1 MMRLAALLAVAL
13 LVAGPARAAPPAFPV
28 GEVRSLSL
36 NAAGEVVVT
45 VKPGRRAVLEADVF
59 AAPDAAGDITLE
71 VLDKAG
77 HPLPS
82 GLAAGPGPVTVRIKA
97 ANPGA
102 ATIQIRVRADPSVD
116 GFEPNDSKDRAR
128 PATVPFSGWIEMGPG
143 DQDWFRID
151 APADGVVGVGL
162 NPPSNGRLRFL
173 DERGAVIQ
181 ETAEDGYVAEGITYV
196 AARGRRMYIIIE
208 GPESGPRFVSR
219 LTISRYAKPGGQ
231 DGALVTVGL
240 ADQDE
245 TVNQLN
251 LAAQAA
257 GARTLS
263 AEDADTISSA
273 LTEALAEPAKAPA
286 RTPWLLA
293 IGAALLIA
301 AGGGG
306 YWWWR
311 KRKAPVAKPADPE
324 EQADTPEPPDPAP

>member
-1 MMRLAALLAVAL
+1 MMRLAALLVIAL
-13 LVAGPARAAPPAFPV
+13 LIAGPAKAAPPAFPV

-36 NAAGEVVVT
+36 NAAGEAVVT

-77 HPLPS
+77 QPSPS

-116 GFEPNDSKDRAR
+116 GFEPNDAKGRAR
-128 PATVPFSGWIEMGPG
+128 TATLPFDGWIEIGPG

-151 APADGVVGVGL
+151 APADGVVGVSL
-162 NPPSNGRLRFL
+162 SPRPSGRLRFL
-173 DERGAVIQ
+173 DERGEVIQ
-181 ETAEDGYVAEGITYV
+181 ETAEDGYIASGITYV
-196 AARGRRMYIIIE
+196 AARGRRMYVVIE
-208 GPESGPRFVSR
+208 GSDSGPRFVSR

-240 ADQDE
+240 ADQDDM
-245 TVNQLN
+245 VNQLN

-263 AEDADTISSA
+263 AEDADRISGA
-273 LTEALAEPAKAPA
+273 LTEALAEPTKAPA
-286 RTPWLLA
+286 GTPWLLVG
-293 IGAALLIA
+293 GAALLIA

-306 YWWWR
+306 FWWWR
-311 KRKAPVAKPADPE
+311 KRNAPVAKTAGPE
-324 EQADTPEPPDPAP
+324 EQANEPEPPETIP